1 MTTKGADD
9 EFVHLI
15 TSAKKTIFDNCTAKR
30 EAPKLKEQPWFL
42 MKLNYAENVKSLL
55 TQLVFDARHSAEHF
69 AALTADCLVDL
80 IRSKQ
85 RATEV
90 HACYLLE
97 DIEVREFIEINKQ
110 VQSGSTSAEIQV
122 LSLSGG
128 QNLKVKIV
136 LGLEA
141 YSLTAGESMILD
153 NVNLEAGISLEV
165 MMGDQALGKTN
176 YNLAPKSVPNSF
188 LMTKE
193 TVTVK
198 GPLEIRGITLML
210 QTQLTLSMTDRL
222 ALLRENLQDLEDKL
236 SLKEAEDHK
245 LSDLMGALDIAV
257 DEDQGFRSML
267 RKPIP
272 PKDRDCECRL
282 L

>member
-1 MTTKGADD
+1 
-9 EFVHLI
+9 
-15 TSAKKTIFDNCTAKR
+15 
-30 EAPKLKEQPWFL
+30 
-42 MKLNYAENVKSLL
+42 
-55 TQLVFDARHSAEHF
+55 
-69 AALTADCLVDL
+69 
-80 IRSKQ
+80 
-85 RATEV
+85 V
-90 HACYLLE
+90 HACYLQE
-97 DIEVREFIEINKQ
+97 NVEVREFIEKNKQ
-110 VQSGSTSAEIQV
+110 VQSDPTSAEIQV

-128 QNLKVKIV
+128 ENLRVKLV
-136 LGLEA
+136 LGKEV

-176 YNLAPKSVPNSF
+176 YNLAPQSVPNPL

-210 QTQLTLSMTDRL
+210 QTQLTLSMPDRL
-222 ALLRENLQDLEDKL
+222 ELLRDNLQDLEDKL
-236 SLKEAEDHK
+236 SLKDAEDHK
-245 LSDLMGALDIAV
+245 LNDLMGALDIAV
-257 DEDQGFRSML
+257 DEDQGFRSTL
-267 RKPIP
+267 KKPIP